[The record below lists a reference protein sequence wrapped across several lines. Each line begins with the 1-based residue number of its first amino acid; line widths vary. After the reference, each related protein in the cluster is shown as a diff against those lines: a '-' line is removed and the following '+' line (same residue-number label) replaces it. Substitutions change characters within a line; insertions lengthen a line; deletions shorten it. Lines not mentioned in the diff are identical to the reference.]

1 MAKVM
6 EAVLNQVL
14 DAQLTE
20 SVRIL
25 MKEPMNGVPTVMGIA
40 CGR

>member
-20 SVRIL
+20 QIGADPYERTD
-25 MKEPMNGVPTVMGIA
+25 GTV
-40 CGR
+40 CLP